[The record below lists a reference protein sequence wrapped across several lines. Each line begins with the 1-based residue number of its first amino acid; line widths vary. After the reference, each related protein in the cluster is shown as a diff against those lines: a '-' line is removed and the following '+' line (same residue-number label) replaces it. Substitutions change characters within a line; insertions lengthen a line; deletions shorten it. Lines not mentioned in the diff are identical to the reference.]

1 MTGAVFVCQAC
12 GSDLDPDTGLECQ
25 ACGAWAD
32 PATFD
37 AAREADLAA
46 LRRLR
51 QIVSDHL
58 DKTAY
63 VLITDEAID
72 IRSGVATISLTYQV
86 KPYEIIIKEIP

>member
-1 MTGAVFVCQAC
+1 VTGAVFVCQAC

-37 AAREADLAA
+37 AAREADLTA

-51 QIVSDHL
+51 QILSDHL

-63 VLITDEAID
+63 AIITDEAID
-72 IRSGVATISLTYQV
+72 LRSGVASISLTYQV